1 MQILSQ
7 PREAVLLVCLCSAGM
22 APRALRMRGKCSLT
36 GWDFWPLFYL
46 PYICLWCLCM
56 HLCVQMCVRSPVTSV
71 YLISVATPACGFEGS
86 ALWPQTS
93 MACPLST
100 EPSAPVPLALLGFGN
115 LSHFETMLAWNSWSS
130 CLSLPDTGIAGV
142 SHHTLSGMRF
152 LKIGAILLKWI
163 IKKSSVSIF

>member
-7 PREAVLLVCLCSAGM
+7 PREAVLLVCLCSAGT
-22 APRALRMRGKCSLT
+22 APRALRMRGRCSLT

-71 YLISVATPACGFEGS
+71 YLVSVATPACGPK
-86 ALWPQTS
+86 LVLYPQS
-93 MACPLST
+93 LLSQFT
-100 EPSAPVPLALLGFGN
+100 LALLGFGN